1 MEEGWAHFEGRKS
14 MVQNQEKSTQCLL
27 SCTQLSPAYF
37 YPGNFTW
44 KYINF
49 FLSLFYSLGVKT
61 FSRMYKQTA
70 NFIALLSVR
79 SEIKYD

>member
-1 MEEGWAHFEGRKS
+1 MEEGWAHFEERKS
-14 MVQNQEKSTQCLL
+14 MVKNQEKSTQCLL
-27 SCTQLSPAYF
+27 SCAQLSPAYF

-44 KYINF
+44 TYINF
-49 FLSLFYSLGVKT
+49 FLPFFYSLEVKT